1 MKLGKLGEQF
11 VLKSQ
16 KAFDEIKFRSY
27 ESVDSTLYYAKR
39 KTRDNEARSA
49 FNREIEKDDING
61 LFMRDIIR
69 EEVMPDDR
77 RLR

>member
-1 MKLGKLGEQF
+1 M
-11 VLKSQ
+11 
-16 KAFDEIKFRSY
+16 
-27 ESVDSTLYYAKR
+27 DSTLYYAKR